1 MNRDNYWARW
11 SDRRLT
17 RRATLATFGVAGA
30 GGAALALVGCG
41 DDDSTKATPGATTA
55 TGQTP
60 GTTATAAPPKD
71 LSKLSLSD
79 FRTLFS
85 GARLKDLPGQKNGP
99 TSGGTIRYS
108 SRTPITWDPLS
119 PGGSVLSSYQFAH
132 NQLIQFKIQDWVK
145 TPNLME
151 VEAVLAEKMPEQPDD
166 LTFIFHIRK
175 GVKFQNVAPVNGREL
190 TADDI
195 VYTTE
200 LYKKAP
206 VQGPTFQD
214 VQSVT
219 KIDDYTVQFKMAK
232 PAAYFLG
239 SMVVPFHW
247 IFAREQHQ
255 SADGLVKIPIG
266 TGGFL
271 FESSE
276 NLQGFKFKKN
286 PAYFRKDER
295 TGKQLP
301 YLDRIEATYYPSPA
315 QSIAAFRAN
324 EFDHVWPQNFEAWL
338 DVMKSNPDSV
348 TQVTTPPPSFQ
359 PYIAMRLDKDPF
371 KDPRV
376 RRALSLLIDRDTIIA
391 SLAQGMAGYGYGQDW
406 TYFGSEYPFEPSKLG
421 PWFKYDPKQAKQLL
435 DAAGVKDLQLDFLM
449 GQFAGFNFDVW
460 TAIAGMWQKDAGI
473 KTTIDAPQDSA
484 TWQSKFF
491 GGTYNHLMGIGYVG
505 PGWDP
510 DTFAYQALHSK
521 STKNYFK
528 VNDPKVDELALKQR
542 ETMNTDARK
551 KILAELMDYDLDQVT
566 RLWTVAPYK
575 INLRKPNFYNLT
587 DTEAAWNPV
596 GWGSSGFDLAWKSS

>member
-1 MNRDNYWARW
+1 MTQERYWDSWWQKRI
-11 SDRRLT
+11 SRRGALG
-17 RRATLATFGVAGA
+17 AAGA
-30 GGAALALVGCG
+30 VGIAAVVGSCGG
-41 DDDSTKATPGATTA
+41 DDSGKSTPGPTGEASGSTA
-55 TGQTP
+55 VPT
-60 GTTATAAPPKD
+60 PPKD
-71 LSKLSLSD
+71 LSKLSLND
-79 FRTLFS
+79 FRTIYS
-85 GARLKDLPGQKNGP
+85 GSSLKNLPGQKNGP
-99 TSGGTIRYS
+99 VSGGTIRYS
-108 SRTPITWDPLS
+108 SRTPVTWDPLS
-119 PGGSVLSSYQFAH
+119 PGASVLSSYQFAH
-132 NQLIQFKIQDWVK
+132 NQLVQFKIQDFVK
-145 TPNLME
+145 NPNVME
-151 VEAVLAEKMPEQPDD
+151 VEAVLAESMPEQPDD
-166 LTFIFHIRK
+166 LTFIFHLRK
-175 GVKFQNVAPVNGREL
+175 GVKFQNLAPVNGREL

-206 VQGPTFQD
+206 VQGPTFAD
-214 VQSVT
+214 VESVT
-219 KIDDYTVQFKMAK
+219 KVDDYTVKFKMAK

-255 SADGLVKIPIG
+255 GADGLVKIPIG

-276 NLQGFKFKKN
+276 NLAGFKFKKN
-286 PAYFRKDER
+286 PSYFRKDER

-376 RRALSLLIDRDTIIA
+376 RRALSLLIDRDGIIQG
-391 SLAQGMAGYGYGQDW
+391 LAQGMAGYGYGQDW
-406 TYFGSEYPFEPSKLG
+406 TYMGSEYPFEPNKLG
-421 PWFKYDPKQAKQLL
+421 AWTKYDPKQAKQLL

-449 GQFAGFNFDVW
+449 GSFAGFNFDVW
-460 TAIAGMWQKDAGI
+460 TAIAGIWQQVAGI

-484 TWQSKFF
+484 TWQKQFF

-510 DTFAYQALHSK
+510 DTFAYHAMHSK

-528 VNDPKVDELALKQR
+528 INDPKVDQLALKQR
-542 ETMNTDARK
+542 ETMKPEERK
-551 KILAELMDYDLDQVT
+551 KILTELMDYDLDQVT

-575 INLRKPNFYNLT
+575 INLRKPNFFNLT

-596 GWGSSGFDLAWKSS
+596 GWGSSGFDFAWKSS